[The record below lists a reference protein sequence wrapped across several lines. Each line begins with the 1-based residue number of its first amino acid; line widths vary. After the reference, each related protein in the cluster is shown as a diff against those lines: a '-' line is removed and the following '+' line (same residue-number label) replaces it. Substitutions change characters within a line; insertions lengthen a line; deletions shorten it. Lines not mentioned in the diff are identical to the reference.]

1 MDLID
6 CEIFDNLAFD
16 IENKALS
23 LLVLIDGIMVKI
35 MVEKRRR
42 FRDLGVEIGTLPTGQ
57 YNAITDVSGVEVG
70 HCTVIQDNPNTLRT
84 GVTAILPL
92 GRNKVWSHGL
102 FAGCSVFNGYGE
114 MTGRGWLEEAGQLS
128 SPILLTSYYGVG
140 AVHRGINQLCD
151 DIDIHSGTHPIVAE
165 TWDGWLS
172 DPNAFALTTEH
183 VEKALNDADSGPVEE
198 GCVGGGTGMVCHD
211 FKAGIGTSS
220 RKVEIEGETY
230 TLGVLVQ
237 ANYGDRS
244 DFRVNGVS
252 VGAKIPASEVPV
264 PDRKKVPHTEDGSI
278 IIVVATDAPLLSKQ
292 CDRLAKRAVL
302 GLGRAGGFG
311 HNGSGDYVVAFSTGN
326 ILNLREEGLHQDIK
340 ALPEKDINLLFH
352 AVVEATEEAIVNSVC
367 QATTTEGYKGRVV
380 YELPLEVLKSIMSS
394 E

>member
-1 MDLID
+1 MTAYRGRLR
-6 CEIFDNLAFD
+6 EL
-16 IENKALS
+16 
-23 LLVLIDGIMVKI
+23 GI
-35 MVEKRRR
+35 
-42 FRDLGVEIGTLPTGQ
+42 GVGTLPTGKH
-57 YNAITDVSGVEVG
+57 NAITDVPGVEVG
-70 HCTVIQDNPNTLRT
+70 HCTVIQDHPNTVRT

-92 GRNKVWSHGL
+92 GLNKVWSHGI

-128 SPILLTSYYGVG
+128 SPILLTSYYGIG

-151 DIDIHSGTHPIVAE
+151 DIDIHSGTHPVVAE

-172 DPNAFALTTEH
+172 DPNAFALTTKH
-183 VEKALNDADSGPVEE
+183 VEQALEDARDGPVEE

-220 RKVEIEGETY
+220 RRVEINGDTY

-244 DFRVNGVS
+244 DFRINGVD
-252 VGAKIPASEVPV
+252 VGAKIPNSLVPV
-264 PDRKKVPHTEDGSI
+264 PDRKSVPYTEDGSI

-292 CDRLAKRAVL
+292 CDRLAKRAAL
-302 GLGRAGGFG
+302 GLGRTGGFG
-311 HNGSGDYVVAFSTGN
+311 HNGSGDYSIAFSTGN
-326 ILNLREEGLHQDIK
+326 VLSLREEGMHQGIK
-340 ALPEKDINLLFH
+340 AVPEKDINPLFH
-352 AVVEATEEAIVNSVC
+352 AAVEATEEAIVNSLC
-367 QATTTEGYKGRVV
+367 QATTTKGYKGRVV
-380 YELPLEVLKSIMSS
+380 YELPLEKLKSIVTS